1 LASHRKPRI
10 RARILTAPGPRAA
23 VGFTTAA
30 LATVTLFGETAN
42 AAPATQSIAQ
52 VQAQVNKLYNEAEI
66 ATQQY
71 DGAKTETDA
80 QRAKA
85 DRLLDQVARQTAKL
99 NDVRRTLGEYA
110 TAQYRSGGLDATASF
125 LLASDPQEMLD
136 QAHTMNRMSGRQEQA
151 LKDYSTQQAAISKQR
166 AEAVQSLT
174 KLTTAQQKLQTE
186 KKTVQAKLSAAQ
198 KLLNSLNAQEKARL
212 AALVKQQEAAAV
224 KKAAVIAA
232 KEKAASSGSSSSS
245 GSSTSTG
252 TSSGSSSAY
261 ATKAAKAIAFAQSQL
276 GKPYI
281 YGATGPNSY
290 DCSGL
295 TQAAWASAG
304 VSIPRTTTTQI
315 NAGTRVSASEL
326 QPGDLVFFYSS
337 VSHVGLYIGGGMMIH
352 APHTGTVVKVAP
364 ITEMPIAG
372 YARMA

>member
-1 LASHRKPRI
+1 
-10 RARILTAPGPRAA
+10 

-42 AAPATQSIAQ
+42 AAPAKQSIAQ
-52 VQAQVNKLYNEAEI
+52 VQAQVNKPYHDAEI
-66 ATQQY
+66 ATEQY
-71 DGAKTETDA
+71 DGVKAQTDA

-85 DRLLDQVARQTAKL
+85 DRLLDQVARKTAKL

-212 AALVKQQEAAAV
+212 AALEKQQEAAAA
-224 KKAAVIAA
+224 KKAAAFAA
-232 KEKAASSGSSSSS
+232 KQTASSSSS
-245 GSSTSTG
+245 SSSSSSTSTS

-261 ATKAAKAIAFAQSQL
+261 ATKAAKAIAFARAQL
-276 GKPYI
+276 GKPYV

-295 TQAAWASAG
+295 TQAAWGSAG
-304 VSIPRTTTTQI
+304 VSIPRTTSTQI
-315 NAGTRVSASEL
+315 NTGTRVSASEL

-352 APHTGTVVKVAP
+352 APHTGTVVKIAP